1 MVLSNYNLD
10 IEQKRAQ
17 LFYNYNNKII
27 KYTIYLND
35 TDSSLSQKE
44 LDKLTDVFIVEN
56 GDEKIQVE
64 EYQKDSEYRYIAD
77 FENRGIHYQLK
88 GVMEREE
95 FKNIIKNLKIL

>member
-1 MVLSNYNLD
+1 M
-10 IEQKRAQ
+10 
-17 LFYNYNNKII
+17 FYNYNNKII

-35 TDSSLSQKE
+35 TDSSFSQKE